1 MIGEDINFTTNFQ
14 VVFIESLNNVN
25 NKVFDIVQTIA
36 VVHSCLCFFWL
47 VYVSVDLTTLLR
59 NKHIIATTRDHCNYD
74 NKVYTRNENIF
85 RNVIFLMFLTCELV
99 YSLDLNIHAFI
110 VVIYEPTSI
119 NIPIGS
125 NCSLD
130 SNSFIGKFYDTRL
143 TNVFLIVF
151 NFLCDISFSM
161 MIWLFGASLLHLSFA
176 ARNELRVKAILKFIL
191 FGIAMNLFIDIFQ
204 ILPMTSLFG
213 FIFHSIMNQIS
224 LIIVLYIAIKKFFP
238 AMNSRVIDAY
248 HLHNTKLYVQQK
260 RLLKQYKVLVIVFFF
275 TFELFVFTEMSLSN
289 IYAVLNTICSSICWF
304 DVNYHIPIVTLS
316 ESTQGILLQIG
327 YFCVVCGNLIILLAY
342 LNIIVVYFNFIY
354 VITRKYIKRKFSK
367 IQYRYNVCSDPL
379 LY

>member
-1 MIGEDINFTTNFQ
+1 MIGEDTNFTTDFQ

-36 VVHSCLCFFWL
+36 VVHNCLCFFWL
-47 VYVSVDLTTLLR
+47 VYVSADLTTLLR

-99 YSLDLNIHAFI
+99 YSLDLNIHTFI

-260 RLLKQYKVLVIVFFF
+260 RLLKQYKVLVIVFF
-275 TFELFVFTEMSLSN
+275 LR
-289 IYAVLNTICSSICWF
+289 LNCSS
-304 DVNYHIPIVTLS
+304 
-316 ESTQGILLQIG
+316 LQKCL
-327 YFCVVCGNLIILLAY
+327 FP
-342 LNIIVVYFNFIY
+342 
-354 VITRKYIKRKFSK
+354 TSM
-367 IQYRYNVCSDPL
+367 

>member
-1 MIGEDINFTTNFQ
+1 MIGEDTNFTTDFQ

-59 NKHIIATTRDHCNYD
+59 NKHIIATTRNHCNYD

-99 YSLDLNIHAFI
+99 YSLDLNIHTFI

-143 TNVFLIVF
+143 TNVFLIG
-151 NFLCDISFSM
+151 
-161 MIWLFGASLLHLSFA
+161 W
-176 ARNELRVKAILKFIL
+176 
-191 FGIAMNLFIDIFQ
+191 
-204 ILPMTSLFG
+204 
-213 FIFHSIMNQIS
+213 
-224 LIIVLYIAIKKFFP
+224 
-238 AMNSRVIDAY
+238 
-248 HLHNTKLYVQQK
+248 
-260 RLLKQYKVLVIVFFF
+260 
-275 TFELFVFTEMSLSN
+275 
-289 IYAVLNTICSSICWF
+289 
-304 DVNYHIPIVTLS
+304 
-316 ESTQGILLQIG
+316 
-327 YFCVVCGNLIILLAY
+327 
-342 LNIIVVYFNFIY
+342 
-354 VITRKYIKRKFSK
+354 
-367 IQYRYNVCSDPL
+367 
-379 LY
+379 